1 MDVDLLVDNEKLV
14 YSIINKF
21 RGYFD
26 MDDLYQVGMI
36 GLINASKNFN
46 KSEGVKFS
54 TYAYTY
60 VFGEVNKYIREN
72 NNLKIGKDAIR
83 LKKSIEKA
91 KDIMRQKLFREPTTL
106 EVSLFLDMP
115 LEKVLEIETIK
126 QETKSLDYI
135 GEEDSN
141 NLYNKVSFE
150 NKEIAPE
157 ILDLKT
163 ELENLDNDEKKL
175 IYSRYYLDMTQ
186 QETSKKMGMSQV
198 QVYRKEAKIFKKL
211 KSRL

>member
-1 MDVDLLVDNEKLV
+1 MDVDLVVDNEKLV

-46 KSEGVKFS
+46 KGEGVKFS

-91 KDIMRQKLFREPTTL
+91 KDIMRQKLLREPTTL

-115 LEKVLEIETIK
+115 LEKVLEIESIK

-141 NLYNKVSFE
+141 NLYNTFSFE
-150 NKEIAPE
+150 NKEMNPE

-186 QETSKKMGMSQV
+186 QETSKEMGMSQV

>member
-115 LEKVLEIETIK
+115 LEKVLEIESIK

-141 NLYNKVSFE
+141 SLYNKVSFE

>member
-1 MDVDLLVDNEKLV
+1 MDVDLVVDNEKLV

-46 KSEGVKFS
+46 KGEGVKFS

-91 KDIMRQKLFREPTTL
+91 KDIMRQKLLREPTTL

-115 LEKVLEIETIK
+115 LEKVLEIESIK

-141 NLYNKVSFE
+141 NLYNTVSFE
-150 NKEIAPE
+150 NKEMNPE

-186 QETSKKMGMSQV
+186 QETSKEMGMSQV

>member
-1 MDVDLLVDNEKLV
+1 MDVDLVVDNEKLV

-46 KSEGVKFS
+46 KNEGVKFS

-72 NNLKIGKDAIR
+72 NNIKIGKDAIR

-115 LEKVLEIETIK
+115 LEKVIEIESIK
-126 QETKSLDYI
+126 QETKILDYI

-141 NLYNKVSFE
+141 SLYNKVSFE
-150 NKEIAPE
+150 NKEIDPE

-186 QETSKKMGMSQV
+186 QETSKEMGMSQV

>member
-36 GLINASKNFN
+36 GLIKASKNFN

-91 KDIMRQKLFREPTTL
+91 KDIMRQKLLREPTTL

-115 LEKVLEIETIK
+115 LEKVIEIESIK

-141 NLYNKVSFE
+141 SLYNKVSFE

-186 QETSKKMGMSQV
+186 QETSKEMGMSQV

>member
-115 LEKVLEIETIK
+115 LEKVIEIESIK

-141 NLYNKVSFE
+141 SLYNKVSFE
-150 NKEIAPE
+150 NKEINPE

-186 QETSKKMGMSQV
+186 QETSKEMGMSQV

>member
-72 NNLKIGKDAIR
+72 NNIKIGKDAIR

-91 KDIMRQKLFREPTTL
+91 KDIMRQKLLREPTTL

-115 LEKVLEIETIK
+115 LEKVIEIESIK

-141 NLYNKVSFE
+141 SLYNKVSFE
-150 NKEIAPE
+150 NKEIDPE

-186 QETSKKMGMSQV
+186 QETSKEMGMSQV

>member
-1 MDVDLLVDNEKLV
+1 MDVDLVVDNEKLV

-135 GEEDSN
+135 GEEDGN

-150 NKEIAPE
+150 NKEIDPE

-186 QETSKKMGMSQV
+186 QETSKEMGMSQV

>member
-115 LEKVLEIETIK
+115 LEKVLEIESIK

-150 NKEIAPE
+150 NKEIDPE

-186 QETSKKMGMSQV
+186 QETSKEMGMSQV

>member
-36 GLINASKNFN
+36 GLIKASKNFN

-83 LKKSIEKA
+83 LKKSKEKA
-91 KDIMRQKLFREPTTL
+91 KDIMRQKLLREPTTL

-115 LEKVLEIETIK
+115 LEKVLEIESIK
-126 QETKSLDYI
+126 QETKSFKLTF
-135 GEEDSN
+135 
-141 NLYNKVSFE
+141 LAF
-150 NKEIAPE
+150 
-157 ILDLKT
+157 ILPL
-163 ELENLDNDEKKL
+163 LVGLVGCL
-175 IYSRYYLDMTQ
+175 IINFL
-186 QETSKKMGMSQV
+186 
-198 QVYRKEAKIFKKL
+198 F
-211 KSRL
+211 

>member
-115 LEKVLEIETIK
+115 LEKVIEIESIK

-141 NLYNKVSFE
+141 SLYNKVSFE
-150 NKEIAPE
+150 NKEIDPE

-186 QETSKKMGMSQV
+186 QETSKEMGMSQV

>member
-115 LEKVLEIETIK
+115 LEKVIEIESIK

-141 NLYNKVSFE
+141 SLYNKVSFE
-150 NKEIAPE
+150 NKEIDPE
-157 ILDLKT
+157 ILDLKI
-163 ELENLDNDEKKL
+163 ELDHLDNDEKKL

-186 QETSKKMGMSQV
+186 QETSKEMGMSQV

>member
-1 MDVDLLVDNEKLV
+1 MDVDLVVDNEKLV

-36 GLINASKNFN
+36 GLIKASKNFN

-115 LEKVLEIETIK
+115 LEKVIEIESIK

-150 NKEIAPE
+150 NKEIDPE

-186 QETSKKMGMSQV
+186 QETSKEMGMSQV

>member
-36 GLINASKNFN
+36 GLIKASKNFN

-91 KDIMRQKLFREPTTL
+91 KDIMRQKLLREPTTL

-150 NKEIAPE
+150 NKEIDPE

-186 QETSKKMGMSQV
+186 QETSKEMGMSQV

>member
-1 MDVDLLVDNEKLV
+1 MDVDLVVDNEKLV

-36 GLINASKNFN
+36 GLIKASKNFN

-72 NNLKIGKDAIR
+72 NNIKIGKDAIR

-115 LEKVLEIETIK
+115 LEKVIEIESIK

-150 NKEIAPE
+150 NKEIDPE

-186 QETSKKMGMSQV
+186 QETSKEMGMSQV

>member
-36 GLINASKNFN
+36 GLIKASKNFN

-141 NLYNKVSFE
+141 NLYNTVSFE
-150 NKEIAPE
+150 NKEMNPE

-186 QETSKKMGMSQV
+186 QETSKEMGMSQV

>member
-1 MDVDLLVDNEKLV
+1 MDVDLVVDNEKLV

-46 KSEGVKFS
+46 KNEGVKFS

-135 GEEDSN
+135 GEEDGN

-150 NKEIAPE
+150 NKEIDPE

-186 QETSKKMGMSQV
+186 QETSKEMGMSQV

>member
-115 LEKVLEIETIK
+115 LEKVLEIESIK

-186 QETSKKMGMSQV
+186 QETSKEMGMSQV

>member
-91 KDIMRQKLFREPTTL
+91 KDIMRQKLLREPTTL

-141 NLYNKVSFE
+141 SLYNKVSFE
-150 NKEIAPE
+150 NKEIDPE

-186 QETSKKMGMSQV
+186 QETSKEMGMSQV

>member
-1 MDVDLLVDNEKLV
+1 MDVDLVVDNEKLV

-36 GLINASKNFN
+36 GLIKASKNFN

-72 NNLKIGKDAIR
+72 NNIKIGKDAIR

-150 NKEIAPE
+150 NKEIDPE

-186 QETSKKMGMSQV
+186 QETSKEMGMSQV

>member
-36 GLINASKNFN
+36 GLIKASKNFN

-91 KDIMRQKLFREPTTL
+91 KDIMRQKLLREPTTL

-115 LEKVLEIETIK
+115 LEKVIEIESIK

-141 NLYNKVSFE
+141 SLYNKVSFE
-150 NKEIAPE
+150 NKEIDPE
-157 ILDLKT
+157 ILDLKI
-163 ELENLDNDEKKL
+163 ELDHLDNDEKKL

-186 QETSKKMGMSQV
+186 QETSKEMGMSQV

>member
-1 MDVDLLVDNEKLV
+1 MDVDLVVDNEKLV

-46 KSEGVKFS
+46 KNEGVKFS

-115 LEKVLEIETIK
+115 LEKVIEIESIK

-141 NLYNKVSFE
+141 NLYNTVSFE
-150 NKEIAPE
+150 NKEMNPE

-186 QETSKKMGMSQV
+186 QETSKEMGMSQV

>member
-1 MDVDLLVDNEKLV
+1 MDVDLVVDNEKLV

-46 KSEGVKFS
+46 KGEGVKFS

-72 NNLKIGKDAIR
+72 NNLKIGKDSIR

-91 KDIMRQKLFREPTTL
+91 KDIMRQKLLREPTTL

-115 LEKVLEIETIK
+115 LEKVLEIESIK

-141 NLYNKVSFE
+141 NLYNTVSFE
-150 NKEIAPE
+150 NKEMNPE

-186 QETSKKMGMSQV
+186 QETSKEMGMSQV

>member
-1 MDVDLLVDNEKLV
+1 MDVDLVVDIEKLL

-46 KSEGVKFS
+46 KNEGVKFS

-72 NNLKIGKDAIR
+72 NNIKIGKDAIR

-115 LEKVLEIETIK
+115 LEKVIEIESIK

-141 NLYNKVSFE
+141 SLYNKVSFE
-150 NKEIAPE
+150 NKEIDPE

-186 QETSKKMGMSQV
+186 QETSKEMGMSQV

>member
-1 MDVDLLVDNEKLV
+1 M
-14 YSIINKF
+14 
-21 RGYFD
+21 
-26 MDDLYQVGMI
+26 
-36 GLINASKNFN
+36 
-46 KSEGVKFS
+46 KFS

-91 KDIMRQKLFREPTTL
+91 KDIMRQKLLREPTTL

-115 LEKVLEIETIK
+115 LEKVIEIESIK

-141 NLYNKVSFE
+141 SLYNKVSFE
-150 NKEIAPE
+150 NKEIDPE

-186 QETSKKMGMSQV
+186 QETSKEMGMSQV

>member
-1 MDVDLLVDNEKLV
+1 MDVNLLVDNEKLV

-115 LEKVLEIETIK
+115 LEKVLEIESIK

-186 QETSKKMGMSQV
+186 QETSKEMGMSQV

>member
-115 LEKVLEIETIK
+115 LEKVIEIESIK

-150 NKEIAPE
+150 NKEIDPE

-186 QETSKKMGMSQV
+186 QETSKEMGMSQV

>member
-1 MDVDLLVDNEKLV
+1 MDVDLVVDNEKLV

-46 KSEGVKFS
+46 KGEGVKFS

-72 NNLKIGKDAIR
+72 NNIKIGKDAIR

-91 KDIMRQKLFREPTTL
+91 KDIMRQKLLREPTTL
-106 EVSLFLDMP
+106 EVSLFLDIP
-115 LEKVLEIETIK
+115 LEKVLEVESIK

-141 NLYNKVSFE
+141 NLYNTVSFE
-150 NKEIAPE
+150 NKEMNPE

-186 QETSKKMGMSQV
+186 QETSKEMGMSQV

>member
-115 LEKVLEIETIK
+115 LEKVIEIESIK

-135 GEEDSN
+135 GEEESN
-141 NLYNKVSFE
+141 NLYNTVSFE
-150 NKEIAPE
+150 NKEMNPE
-157 ILDLKT
+157 ILDLKV

-186 QETSKKMGMSQV
+186 QETSKEMGMSQV

>member
-1 MDVDLLVDNEKLV
+1 MDVNLLVDNEKLV

-186 QETSKKMGMSQV
+186 QETSKEMGMSQV

>member
-115 LEKVLEIETIK
+115 LEKVLEIESIK

>member
-115 LEKVLEIETIK
+115 LEKVLEIESIK

-141 NLYNKVSFE
+141 NLYNTVSFE
-150 NKEIAPE
+150 NKEMNPE

-186 QETSKKMGMSQV
+186 QETSKEMGMSQV

>member
-1 MDVDLLVDNEKLV
+1 MDVDLVVDNEKLV

-46 KSEGVKFS
+46 KGEGVKFS

-72 NNLKIGKDAIR
+72 NNIKIGKDAIR

-91 KDIMRQKLFREPTTL
+91 KDIMRQKLLREPTTL
-106 EVSLFLDMP
+106 EVSLFLDIP
-115 LEKVLEIETIK
+115 LEKVLEVESIK

-141 NLYNKVSFE
+141 NLYNTVSFE
-150 NKEIAPE
+150 NKEMNPE
-157 ILDLKT
+157 ILDLKA

-186 QETSKKMGMSQV
+186 QETSKEMGMSQV

>member
-36 GLINASKNFN
+36 GLIKASKNFN

-72 NNLKIGKDAIR
+72 NNIKIGKDAIR

-150 NKEIAPE
+150 NKEIDPE

-186 QETSKKMGMSQV
+186 QETSKEMGMSQV

>member
-36 GLINASKNFN
+36 GLIKASKNFN

-115 LEKVLEIETIK
+115 LEKVIEIESIK

-141 NLYNKVSFE
+141 SLYNKVSFE
-150 NKEIAPE
+150 NKEIDPE

-186 QETSKKMGMSQV
+186 QETSKEMGMSQV